1 MQSQAARKSST
12 QVTLYQQ
19 VLDCRGLFID
29 VCQRCLQFVPISL
42 SGFLFSWKLPCL
54 LLTQSIDT
62 AVPTH
67 EEQQQQNSD
76 ELNER
81 GEVCVGRAAL
91 EQLWGYPF
99 VC

>member
-19 VLDCRGLFID
+19 VLDCQGLFID

-42 SGFLFSWKLPCL
+42 SCFLFSGKLPRL

-62 AVPTH
+62 AIPTY
-67 EEQQQQNSD
+67 EEQQQQNS
-76 ELNER
+76 
-81 GEVCVGRAAL
+81 
-91 EQLWGYPF
+91 
-99 VC
+99 